1 MPKSTQEAIFSS
13 KRAWE
18 WLEANVKISVV
29 KVYDYAAKINYYLK
43 NDRKL
48 AVAFVHFLYHSL
60 SKNHLSKREVEKLCH
75 SMPIA
80 DNYGNLTTQRKGVL
94 VPAKGSKWVGLVG
107 SNPWRGEGYVELGED
122 YLHPDHFA
130 GEHTSGDQ
138 VLNFL
143 KTYVAA
149 SDIPD
154 ISPPN
159 AAIPA
164 VSAPLTNENAFLL
177 LDWIRNLKLS
187 GTSIPENFLK
197 SIKEGSWLKIT
208 TNYCSGYR
216 PPYQSFMFSGNYRP
230 PYQSFM
236 FSSWLGKILQKG
248 SVLADIPL
256 IDQNF
261 YGDRINEY
269 EEELKTIGVKFQ
281 YGEACDPATPKVVQP
296 SNPACVFFI
305 IIILLVAFFLN
316 LFFLKIK

>member
-1 MPKSTQEAIFSS
+1 MFFFFH
-13 KRAWE
+13 
-18 WLEANVKISVV
+18 LEAHHLE
-29 KVYDYAAKINYYLK
+29 AHHLEA
-43 NDRKL
+43 
-48 AVAFVHFLYHSL
+48 
-60 SKNHLSKREVEKLCH
+60 HLSTNVSLHLEAHLSTNVSH
-75 SMPIA
+75 NNANPIA

-122 YLHPDHFA
+122 YLHPGHFA

-143 KTYVAA
+143 ITYVAA
-149 SDIPD
+149 SDIPY

-216 PPYQSFMFSGNYRP
+216 PPYQSFMFSGYRP

-248 SVLADIPL
+248 SVLVDIPL

-296 SNPACVFFI
+296 STPVFF

-316 LFFLKIK
+316 LFFLK